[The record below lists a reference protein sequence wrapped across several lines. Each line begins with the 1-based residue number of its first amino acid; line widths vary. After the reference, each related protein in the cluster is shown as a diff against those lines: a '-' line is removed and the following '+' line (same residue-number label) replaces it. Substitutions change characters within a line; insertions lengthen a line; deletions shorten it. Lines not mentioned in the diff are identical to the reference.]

1 MNKTDK
7 LLESL
12 NSLIK
17 KAEESERKN
26 LMESV
31 PDFPGL
37 SKIPGFV
44 EEYEKGI
51 ARLLRRQRKKF
62 LDGLN
67 GFIGKDSKETL
78 ETLLVFFTQNLFA
91 EDDFEDEFQEL
102 TEGFLQQT
110 IEELAEVIMDSID
123 PEVPFKVLSTRTVNW
138 IKDWSK
144 KLAEIMKLNTHE
156 AVENVLTN
164 AIENGSSIQDIEL
177 TLKDMP
183 QFDRERAR
191 TTAITEVLA
200 ASSAAQHESYVQSP
214 AVKKKKWRHSGG
226 KKNNPR
232 ENHIDLDG
240 TVIGVDE
247 EFHIP
252 GSSETCMFPRDHHLS
267 AGERVHCHCILNPV
281 IDREILGLSE
291 YEKESIRF
299 QVLMELNENKFEK
312 EDKISKGII
321 V

>member
-12 NSLIK
+12 NVFIQ
-17 KAEESERKN
+17 KAEENQYKQLGE
-26 LMESV
+26 MV
-31 PDFPGL
+31 PDFPGKL
-37 SKIPGFV
+37 NIPKYV

-51 ARLLRRQRKKF
+51 SRLLRRQRKKF

-67 GFIGKDSKETL
+67 GFVSKDSKETL
-78 ETLLVFFTQNLFA
+78 EALLVFFTQNLFA
-91 EDDFEDEFQEL
+91 VDDFEEEFQEL

-138 IKDWSK
+138 IRDWSE
-144 KLAEIMKLNTHE
+144 KLAQIMKLNTHE
-156 AVENVLTN
+156 AVENILTD

-177 TLKDMP
+177 TLKEMP

-200 ASSAAQHESYVQSP
+200 ASSAAQHESYAQSP
-214 AVKKKKWRHSGG
+214 AVRKKKWRHSGA

-240 TVIGVDE
+240 TVIGLDE
-247 EFHIP
+247 EFQIP
-252 GSSETCMFPRDHHLS
+252 GSSESCMFPRDPKLS
-267 AGERVHCHCILNPV
+267 AGERVHCHCVLSPV
-281 IDREILGLSE
+281 VNNEILGLSAE
-291 YEKESIRF
+291 EKEEIRRE
-299 QVLMELNENKFEK
+299 VLANME
-312 EDKISKGII
+312 
-321 V
+321 

>member
-12 NSLIK
+12 NSFIK
-17 KAEESERKN
+17 KAEEDERKN

-37 SKIPGFV
+37 FMIPKYV
-44 EEYEKGI
+44 ETYEKDV
-51 ARLLRRQRKKF
+51 AKLLRRHRKKF

-67 GFIGKDSKETL
+67 GFISKDSKETL
-78 ETLLVFFTQNLFA
+78 EALLVFFTQNLFA
-91 EDDFEDEFQEL
+91 EDDFEEEFQEL

-110 IEELAEVIMDSID
+110 IEELTEVIMDSID

-156 AVENVLTN
+156 AVENILTD

-183 QFDRERAR
+183 QFGRDRAR

-200 ASSAAQHESYVQSP
+200 ASSAAQHESYAQSP

-247 EFHIP
+247 EFQIP
-252 GSSETCMFPRDHHLS
+252 GSSETCMFPRDPKLS
-267 AGERVHCHCILNPV
+267 TRERVNCHCVLSPV
-281 IDREILGLSE
+281 VDNEILGLTAE
-291 YEKESIRF
+291 EKIR
-299 QVLMELNENKFEK
+299 EK
-312 EDKISKGII
+312 IDII
-321 V
+321 

>member
-7 LLESL
+7 LLECL
-12 NSLIK
+12 NEFIQ
-17 KAEESERKN
+17 KAEESEREK
-26 LMESV
+26 LVESV

-37 SKIPGFV
+37 STIPGFV

-51 ARLLRRQRKKF
+51 AKLLRRQRKKF
-62 LDGLN
+62 LDGLK
-67 GFIGKDSKETL
+67 GFVSKDSKETL
-78 ETLLVFFTQNLFA
+78 EALLVFFTQNLFA
-91 EDDFEDEFQEL
+91 EDDFEEEFQEL

-123 PEVPFKVLSTRTVNW
+123 TEVPFKVLSTRTVNW

-156 AVENVLTN
+156 AVENILTD

-183 QFDRERAR
+183 QFDRDRAR

-200 ASSAAQHESYVQSP
+200 ASSAAQHESYSQSP

-247 EFHIP
+247 EFQIP
-252 GSSETCMFPRDHHLS
+252 GSGETCMFPRDPKLS
-267 AGERVHCHCILNPV
+267 AGERVNCHCVLSPV
-281 IDREILGLSE
+281 VDNKILGLSAE
-291 YEKESIRF
+291 EKERLRMDS
-299 QVLMELNENKFEK
+299 LN
-312 EDKISKGII
+312 
-321 V
+321 

>member
-12 NSLIK
+12 NAFIK
-17 KAEESERKN
+17 KAEENQYKQLGE
-26 LMESV
+26 MV
-31 PDFPGL
+31 PDFPGK
-37 SKIPGFV
+37 SNIPKYV

-67 GFIGKDSKETL
+67 GFISKDSKETL
-78 ETLLVFFTQNLFA
+78 EALLVFFTQNLFA
-91 EDDFEDEFQEL
+91 EDDFEEEFQEL

-110 IEELAEVIMDSID
+110 IEELAEVIMYSID
-123 PEVPFKVLSTRTVNW
+123 PEVPFKVLSNRTINW

-156 AVENVLTN
+156 AVENILTD

-240 TVIGVDE
+240 TIIGVDE
-247 EFHIP
+247 EFQIP
-252 GSSETCMFPRDHHLS
+252 GSSESCMFPRDPKLS
-267 AGERVHCHCILNPV
+267 AGERVNCHCVLSPV
-281 IDREILGLSE
+281 VDNEILGLSVE
-291 YEKESIRF
+291 
-299 QVLMELNENKFEK
+299 EK
-312 EDKISKGII
+312 EDIRREALANME
-321 V
+321 

>member
-12 NSLIK
+12 NVFIL
-17 KAEESERKN
+17 KAEENQFKQLGE
-26 LMESV
+26 MV
-31 PDFPGL
+31 PDFPGK
-37 SKIPGFV
+37 SNIPKYV
-44 EEYEKGI
+44 EDYEKGI

-67 GFIGKDSKETL
+67 GFVSKDSKETL
-78 ETLLVFFTQNLFA
+78 EALLVFFTQNLFA
-91 EDDFEDEFQEL
+91 EDDFEEEFQEL

-123 PEVPFKVLSTRTVNW
+123 PEVPFKVLSNRTINW
-138 IKDWSK
+138 IKGWSE
-144 KLAEIMKLNTHE
+144 KLTKIMKLNTHE

-183 QFDRERAR
+183 QFDRVRAR

-200 ASSAAQHESYVQSP
+200 ASSAAQHESYAQSP

-232 ENHIDLDG
+232 ESHIDLDG

-247 EFHIP
+247 EFQIQVAARP
-252 GSSETCMFPRDHHLS
+252 ACF
-267 AGERVHCHCILNPV
+267 
-281 IDREILGLSE
+281 REILNFQLV
-291 YEKESIRF
+291 KEFVVIVFCHRWLITKYLVYL
-299 QVLMELNENKFEK
+299 QMKRRRL
-312 EDKISKGII
+312 DKIY
-321 V
+321 

>member
-12 NSLIK
+12 NSFIK
-17 KAEESERKN
+17 KAEEDERKN

-37 SKIPGFV
+37 FMIPKYV
-44 EEYEKGI
+44 ETYEKDV
-51 ARLLRRQRKKF
+51 AKLLRRHRKKF

-67 GFIGKDSKETL
+67 GFISKDSKETL
-78 ETLLVFFTQNLFA
+78 EALLVFFTQNLFV
-91 EDDFEDEFQEL
+91 EDDFEEEFQEL

-110 IEELAEVIMDSID
+110 IEELTEVIMDSID

-156 AVENVLTN
+156 AVENILTD

-183 QFDRERAR
+183 QFGRDRAR

-200 ASSAAQHESYVQSP
+200 ASSAAQHESYAQSP

-247 EFHIP
+247 EFQIP
-252 GSSETCMFPRDHHLS
+252 GSSETCMFPRDPKLS
-267 AGERVHCHCILNPV
+267 TRERVNCHCVLSPV
-281 IDREILGLSE
+281 VDNEILGLSAE
-291 YEKESIRF
+291 EKEKIR
-299 QVLMELNENKFEK
+299 EK
-312 EDKISKGII
+312 IDII
-321 V
+321 

>member
-12 NSLIK
+12 NVFIQ
-17 KAEESERKN
+17 KAEENQYKQLGE
-26 LMESV
+26 MV
-31 PDFPGL
+31 PDFPGK
-37 SKIPGFV
+37 SNIPKYV

-67 GFIGKDSKETL
+67 GFVSKDSKETL
-78 ETLLVFFTQNLFA
+78 EALLVFFTQNLFA
-91 EDDFEDEFQEL
+91 EDVFEEEFQEL

-123 PEVPFKVLSTRTVNW
+123 PEVPFKVLSNRTINW
-138 IKDWSK
+138 IKGWSE
-144 KLAEIMKLNTHE
+144 KLAKIMKLNTHE
-156 AVENVLTN
+156 AVENVLVE

-177 TLKDMP
+177 ILKDMP

-200 ASSAAQHESYVQSP
+200 ASSAAQHESYAQSP

-240 TVIGVDE
+240 TIIGVDE
-247 EFHIP
+247 EFQIP
-252 GSSETCMFPRDHHLS
+252 GSSESCMFPRDPKLS
-267 AGERVHCHCILNPV
+267 AGERVHCHCVLSPV
-281 IDREILGLSE
+281 VDSMILGLSAE
-291 YEKESIRF
+291 EKEEIRREA
-299 QVLMELNENKFEK
+299 LARME
-312 EDKISKGII
+312 
-321 V
+321 

>member
-12 NSLIK
+12 NAFIQ
-17 KAEESERKN
+17 KAEENEREKFV
-26 LMESV
+26 ESV

-37 SKIPGFV
+37 SRIPGFV
-44 EEYEKGI
+44 EEYEKSI

-67 GFIGKDSKETL
+67 GFIRKDSNETL
-78 ETLLVFFTQNLFA
+78 EALLVFFTQNLFA
-91 EDDFEDEFQEL
+91 EDDFEEEFQEL

-110 IEELAEVIMDSID
+110 VEELAGVIMESLD
-123 PEVPFKVLSTRTVNW
+123 PDVPFEALSARAADW
-138 IKDWSK
+138 IKGWSE
-144 KLAEIMKLNTHE
+144 KLAKIMKLNTHE
-156 AVENVLTN
+156 AVKNVLTD

-183 QFDRERAR
+183 QFDRDRAR

-200 ASSAAQHESYVQSP
+200 ASSAAQHESYAQSP
-214 AVKKKKWRHSGG
+214 VVKKKKWRHSGG

-247 EFHIP
+247 EFQIP
-252 GSSETCMFPRDHHLS
+252 GSGETCMFPRDPNLS
-267 AGERVHCHCILNPV
+267 AGERVHCHCVLSPV
-281 IDREILGLSE
+281 VDNKILGMSAE
-291 YEKESIRF
+291 EKEKIRRES
-299 QVLMELNENKFEK
+299 L
-312 EDKISKGII
+312 KGI
-321 V
+321 

>member
-7 LLESL
+7 LLKSL
-12 NSLIK
+12 NAFIQ
-17 KAEESERKN
+17 KAEEDEREK
-26 LMESV
+26 LVEGI

-37 SKIPGFV
+37 SMIPIYV
-44 EEYEKGI
+44 EGYEKGI

-67 GFIGKDSKETL
+67 GFISKDSKETL
-78 ETLLVFFTQNLFA
+78 EALLVFFTQNLFA
-91 EDDFEDEFQEL
+91 EDDFEEEFQEL

-123 PEVPFKVLSTRTVNW
+123 PEIPFKVLSNRAISW

-156 AVENVLTN
+156 AVENVLVK
-164 AIENGSSIQDIEL
+164 AIEHGSSIQDIEL

-183 QFDRERAR
+183 QFDRGRAR

-200 ASSAAQHESYVQSP
+200 ASSAAQHESYAQSP

-247 EFHIP
+247 EFEIP
-252 GSSETCMFPRDHHLS
+252 GSSETCMFPRDPKLS
-267 AGERVHCHCILNPV
+267 AGERVHCHCVLSPV
-281 IDREILGLSE
+281 VDKEILGLSPE
-291 YEKESIRF
+291 EKEEMRREA
-299 QVLMELNENKFEK
+299 LARME
-312 EDKISKGII
+312 
-321 V
+321 

>member
-7 LLESL
+7 LLDSL
-12 NSLIK
+12 TAFIQ
-17 KAEESERKN
+17 KAEENQYKQLGE
-26 LMESV
+26 MV
-31 PDFPGL
+31 PDFPGK
-37 SKIPGFV
+37 SNIPKYV

-62 LDGLN
+62 LDGLK
-67 GFIGKDSKETL
+67 GFVSKDSKETL
-78 ETLLVFFTQNLFA
+78 EALLVFFTQNLFA
-91 EDDFEDEFQEL
+91 GDDFEEEFQEL
-102 TEGFLQQT
+102 TEGFLQRT

-138 IKDWSK
+138 IRDWSE
-144 KLAEIMKLNTHE
+144 KLAQIMKLNTHE
-156 AVENVLTN
+156 AVENILTD

-177 TLKDMP
+177 TLKEMP

-200 ASSAAQHESYVQSP
+200 ASSAAQHESYAQSP

-232 ENHIDLDG
+232 ESHINLDG

-247 EFHIP
+247 EFQIP
-252 GSSETCMFPRDHHLS
+252 GSSETCMFPRDPKLS
-267 AGERVHCHCILNPV
+267 AGERVHCHCVLSPV
-281 IDREILGLSE
+281 VDNEILGLSPE
-291 YEKESIRF
+291 EKEEIRREA
-299 QVLMELNENKFEK
+299 LARME
-312 EDKISKGII
+312 
-321 V
+321 

>member
-12 NSLIK
+12 NAFIQ
-17 KAEESERKN
+17 KAEEDERKN

-37 SKIPGFV
+37 SKIPNFV

-51 ARLLRRQRKKF
+51 AKLLRRQRKKF
-62 LDGLN
+62 LDGLK
-67 GFIGKDSKETL
+67 GFVSKDSNETL
-78 ETLLVFFTQNLFA
+78 DALLVFFTQNLFA
-91 EDDFEDEFQEL
+91 EDDFEEEFQEL

-123 PEVPFKVLSTRTVNW
+123 PEIPFKVLSNRTISW

-156 AVENVLTN
+156 AVENILTD

-177 TLKDMP
+177 TLKDLP

-200 ASSAAQHESYVQSP
+200 ASSAAQHESYAQSP
-214 AVKKKKWRHSGG
+214 SVKKKKWRHSGN

-247 EFHIP
+247 EFQIP
-252 GSSETCMFPRDHHLS
+252 GSSESCMFPRDPKLS
-267 AGERVHCHCILNPV
+267 ARERVHCHCVLSPV
-281 IDREILGLSE
+281 VDKMILGLSAE
-291 YEKESIRF
+291 EKEETRREA
-299 QVLMELNENKFEK
+299 LARME
-312 EDKISKGII
+312 
-321 V
+321 

>member
-12 NSLIK
+12 NVFIQ
-17 KAEESERKN
+17 KAEENQYKQLGE
-26 LMESV
+26 MA
-31 PDFPGL
+31 PDFPGK
-37 SKIPGFV
+37 SNIPKYV

-51 ARLLRRQRKKF
+51 ARLLRRQHKKF
-62 LDGLN
+62 LDGLK
-67 GFIGKDSKETL
+67 GFVSKDSEETL
-78 ETLLVFFTQNLFA
+78 KALLVFFTQNLFA
-91 EDDFEDEFQEL
+91 EDDFEEEFQEL

-110 IEELAEVIMDSID
+110 IEEMAEVIMDSID
-123 PEVPFKVLSTRTVNW
+123 PEVPFKVLSNRTINW

-156 AVENVLTN
+156 VVEDVLTN

-200 ASSAAQHESYVQSP
+200 ASSAAQHESYAQSP

-247 EFHIP
+247 EFQIP
-252 GSSETCMFPRDHHLS
+252 GSSETCMFPRDPKLS
-267 AGERVHCHCILNPV
+267 TRERVNCHCVLSPV
-281 IDREILGLSE
+281 VDSKILGLSPE
-291 YEKESIRF
+291 EKEEIQRE
-299 QVLMELNENKFEK
+299 VLANME
-312 EDKISKGII
+312 
-321 V
+321 

>member
-12 NSLIK
+12 NAFIL
-17 KAEESERKN
+17 KAEENQYKHLGE
-26 LMESV
+26 MV
-31 PDFPGL
+31 PDFPGKL
-37 SKIPGFV
+37 NIPKYV

-67 GFIGKDSKETL
+67 SFISKDSKETL
-78 ETLLVFFTQNLFA
+78 EALLVFFTQNLFA
-91 EDDFEDEFQEL
+91 EDDFEEEFQEL

-110 IEELAEVIMDSID
+110 IEELAVVIMDSID
-123 PEVPFKVLSTRTVNW
+123 PEVPFKVLSNRTTNW
-138 IKDWSK
+138 IKGWSE
-144 KLAEIMKLNTHE
+144 KLAQIMKLNTHE
-156 AVENVLTN
+156 AVETVLTN

-214 AVKKKKWRHSGG
+214 AVKKKKWRHSGE

-247 EFHIP
+247 EFQIP
-252 GSSETCMFPRDHHLS
+252 GSRETCM
-267 AGERVHCHCILNPV
+267 
-281 IDREILGLSE
+281 
-291 YEKESIRF
+291 
-299 QVLMELNENKFEK
+299 
-312 EDKISKGII
+312 
-321 V
+321 

>member
-12 NSLIK
+12 NVFIL
-17 KAEESERKN
+17 KAEENQFKQLGE
-26 LMESV
+26 MV
-31 PDFPGL
+31 PDFPGK
-37 SKIPGFV
+37 SNIPKYV
-44 EEYEKGI
+44 EDYEKGI

-67 GFIGKDSKETL
+67 GFVSKDSKETL
-78 ETLLVFFTQNLFA
+78 EALLVFFTQNLFA
-91 EDDFEDEFQEL
+91 EDDFEEEFQEL

-123 PEVPFKVLSTRTVNW
+123 PEVPFKVLSNRTINW
-138 IKDWSK
+138 IKGWSE
-144 KLAEIMKLNTHE
+144 KLTKIMKLNTHE

-183 QFDRERAR
+183 QFDRVRAR

-200 ASSAAQHESYVQSP
+200 ASSAAQHESYAQSP

-232 ENHIDLDG
+232 ESHIDLDG

-247 EFHIP
+247 EFQIP
-252 GSSETCMFPRDHHLS
+252 GSSETCMFPRDPKLS
-267 AGERVHCHCILNPV
+267 AGERVRCHCVLSPVVDHQILS
-281 IDREILGLSE
+281 LSAN
-291 YEKESIRF
+291 EKEEIR
-299 QVLMELNENKFEK
+299 QDLLK
-312 EDKISKGII
+312 KI
-321 V
+321 

>member
-12 NSLIK
+12 NAFIL
-17 KAEESERKN
+17 KAEENQYKQLGE
-26 LMESV
+26 MV
-31 PDFPGL
+31 PDFPGKL
-37 SKIPGFV
+37 NIPKYV

-67 GFIGKDSKETL
+67 SFISKDSKETL
-78 ETLLVFFTQNLFA
+78 EALLVFFTQNLFA
-91 EDDFEDEFQEL
+91 EDDFEEEFQEL

-110 IEELAEVIMDSID
+110 IEELAVVIMDSID
-123 PEVPFKVLSTRTVNW
+123 PEVPFKVLSNRTINW
-138 IKDWSK
+138 IKGWSE
-144 KLAEIMKLNTHE
+144 KLAQIMKLNTHE
-156 AVENVLTN
+156 AVETVLTN
-164 AIENGSSIQDIEL
+164 SIENGSSIQDIEL

-200 ASSAAQHESYVQSP
+200 ASSAAQHESYAQSP

-232 ENHIDLDG
+232 ESHIDLDG
-240 TVIGVDE
+240 TVIAVDE
-247 EFHIP
+247 EFQIP
-252 GSSETCMFPRDHHLS
+252 GSGETCMFPRDPKLS
-267 AGERVHCHCILNPV
+267 AGERVHCHCILSPIVDN
-281 IDREILGLSE
+281 EILGLSAE
-291 YEKESIRF
+291 EKANIRREA
-299 QVLMELNENKFEK
+299 L
-312 EDKISKGII
+312 KGI
-321 V
+321 

>member
-12 NSLIK
+12 TAFIQ
-17 KAEESERKN
+17 KAEKNQGKN
-26 LMESV
+26 LEESI

-44 EEYEKGI
+44 EKYEKGI

-67 GFIGKDSKETL
+67 GFISKDSKETL
-78 ETLLVFFTQNLFA
+78 EALLVFFTQNLFA
-91 EDDFEDEFQEL
+91 EDDFEEEFQEL

-110 IEELAEVIMDSID
+110 VEELAEVIMESLD
-123 PEVPFKVLSTRTVNW
+123 PDVPFEALSTRAADW
-138 IKDWSK
+138 IKGWSE
-144 KLAEIMKLNTHE
+144 KLAKIMKLNTHE
-156 AVENVLTN
+156 AVENVLTD

-183 QFDRERAR
+183 QFDRDRAR

-200 ASSAAQHESYVQSP
+200 ASSAAQHESYAQSP

-247 EFHIP
+247 EFEIP
-252 GSSETCMFPRDHHLS
+252 GSSETCMFPRDPKLS
-267 AGERVHCHCILNPV
+267 AGERVHCHCVLSPV
-281 IDREILGLSE
+281 VDNEILGLTAE
-291 YEKESIRF
+291 EKEEIRREA
-299 QVLMELNENKFEK
+299 LEK
-312 EDKISKGII
+312 LK
-321 V
+321 